1 MNAGR
6 RAGAGGKVKPRI
18 KFSGKL
24 RMEADEAGRQGTH
37 GPCVSVSCLLDSHI
51 CTQTSP
57 YLSK

>member
-6 RAGAGGKVKPRI
+6 GAGAGGKVKPRI
-18 KFSGKL
+18 KLSGQT
-24 RMEADEAGRQGTH
+24 RTEAEEVGRQGTH
-37 GPCVSVSCLLDSHI
+37 VPCVSVSCLLHLHI